1 MGFVNK
7 NLLVARKIS
16 SPLRIQEPEISLSS
30 SFVELKRISI
40 VEERERERERE
51 REMKRFSRSYVGVV
65 AKTQRQRYMSP
76 FKLQKIDVVSVKR
89 IQIKHLVG

>member
-7 NLLVARKIS
+7 NLHVALKIS
-16 SPLRIQEPEISLSS
+16 SPLRNIQEPQISLSS

-40 VEERERERERE
+40 VEERERE
-51 REMKRFSRSYVGVV
+51 MKRFSRSYVCGV

-76 FKLQKIDVVSVKR
+76 FKLQKIDVVSVKK
-89 IQIKHLVG
+89 IQIKHLDKREKL